1 MTNNL
6 GIKILAPTFLA
17 GAVAAATISFAPV
30 AGATDSADC
39 SDRGTS
45 SVCTRTGHSSIYVE
59 PRNDLHTFSIGQG
72 ASPLLAID

>member
-1 MTNNL
+1 MTKKL
-6 GIKILAPTFLA
+6 GIKLLAPTFLA
-17 GAVAAATISFAPV
+17 GAAAAAIISAPL

-72 ASPLLAID
+72 ASPLLAVD